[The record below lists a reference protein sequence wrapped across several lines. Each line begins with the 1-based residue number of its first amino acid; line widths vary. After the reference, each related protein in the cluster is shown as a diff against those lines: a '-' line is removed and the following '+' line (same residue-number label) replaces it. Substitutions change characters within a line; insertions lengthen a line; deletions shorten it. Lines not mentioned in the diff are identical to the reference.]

1 MDDATGGV
9 LEALTRYFPTE
20 IARAIHASTLRR
32 ARLEAGSLAQDSLPV
47 FVSALEQ
54 ALPMYI
60 VDPARRGE
68 CISAVRRL
76 LGASA
81 EGETADAV
89 VDTVRIR
96 SAREVLHASDT
107 ARQMARRIG
116 FSPLDQTKIAT
127 AVSELARNI
136 LLYVGD
142 GEVRIAVVTSP
153 RRGIE
158 VVASDRGKGIADVSV
173 VMDAEYRSRTGMGKG
188 LKGTKRLMDVLDIVT
203 KPGAGTTVTARK
215 FLP

>member
-1 MDDATGGV
+1 MDDATGSV
-9 LEALTRYFPTE
+9 LEALGRYFPAE

-32 ARLEAGSLAQDSLPV
+32 ARLETGTLANGALSV
-47 FVSALEQ
+47 FVSALEK

-68 CISAVRRL
+68 CIGAVRRL
-76 LGASA
+76 LPAGA
-81 EGETADAV
+81 GEESDFVTTA
-89 VDTVRIR
+89 VRVR

-107 ARQMARRIG
+107 ARHTARRIG
-116 FSPLDQTKIAT
+116 FSALDQTKIAT

-142 GEVRIAVVTSP
+142 GEVRVTVLTTP
-153 RRGIE
+153 RAGIE
-158 VVASDRGKGIADVSV
+158 IIASDSGKGIDDVSL

-188 LKGTKRLMDVLDIVT
+188 LKGTKRLMDHLEIAT
-203 KPGAGTTVTARK
+203 RAGAGTTVTARK

>member
-1 MDDATGGV
+1 MDDATGSV
-9 LEALTRYFPTE
+9 LEALSRYFPSE

-32 ARLEAGSLAQDSLPV
+32 ARLEAPLAEAGLPV
-47 FVSALEQ
+47 FVTALEQ
-54 ALPMYI
+54 SLPMYI

-68 CISAVRRL
+68 CIGAVRRL
-76 LGASA
+76 LPASVAGAD
-81 EGETADAV
+81 ERDLVTT
-89 VDTVRIR
+89 TVRVR

-107 ARQMARRIG
+107 ARQTARRIG
-116 FSPLDQTKIAT
+116 FSALDQTKIAT

-142 GEVRIAVVTSP
+142 GEVRVSVLTSP

-158 VVASDRGKGIADVSV
+158 IVASDTGKGIADVSV
-173 VMDAEYRSRTGMGKG
+173 VMDEDYRSRTGMGKG
-188 LKGTKRLMDVLDIVT
+188 LKGTKRLMDHLEIAT
-203 KPGAGTTVTARK
+203 LPGSGTTVTARK

>member
-1 MDDATGGV
+1 MDDATGSV
-9 LEALTRYFPTE
+9 LEALGRYFPLE

-32 ARLEAGSLAQDSLPV
+32 ARLESGILANGALSV

-54 ALPMYI
+54 SLPMYI

-68 CISAVRRL
+68 CIGAVRRL
-76 LGASA
+76 LP
-81 EGETADAV
+81 EGSQGDESDFVTSTIRV
-89 VDTVRIR
+89 R

-107 ARQMARRIG
+107 ARQTARRIG
-116 FSPLDQTKIAT
+116 FSALDQTKIAT

-142 GEVRIAVVTSP
+142 GDVSISVLRTP
-153 RRGIE
+153 RRGIQI
-158 VVASDRGKGIADVSV
+158 VASDSGKGIDDVSL

-188 LKGTKRLMDVLDIVT
+188 LKGTKRLMDHLEIAT
-203 KPGAGTTVTARK
+203 RPGAGTTVTARK

>member
-1 MDDATGGV
+1 MDDATGSV
-9 LEALTRYFPTE
+9 LEALGRYFPAE

-32 ARLEAGSLAQDSLPV
+32 ARLETGTLANGALSV
-47 FVSALEQ
+47 FVSALEK

-68 CISAVRRL
+68 CIGAVRRL
-76 LGASA
+76 LPAGA
-81 EGETADAV
+81 GEESDFVTTA
-89 VDTVRIR
+89 VRVR

-107 ARQMARRIG
+107 ARHTARRIG
-116 FSPLDQTKIAT
+116 FSALDQTKIAT

-142 GEVRIAVVTSP
+142 GEVRVTVLTTP
-153 RRGIE
+153 RT
-158 VVASDRGKGIADVSV
+158 SHSGKGIDDVSL

-188 LKGTKRLMDVLDIVT
+188 LKGTKRLMDHLEIAT
-203 KPGAGTTVTARK
+203 RAGAGTTVTARK

>member
-1 MDDATGGV
+1 MDDATGSI
-9 LEALTRYFPTE
+9 LEALSRYFPSE
-20 IARAIHASTLRR
+20 IALAIHASTLRR
-32 ARLEAGSLAQDSLPV
+32 ARLEAPLAEGGLSV

-54 ALPMYI
+54 SLPMYI

-68 CISAVRRL
+68 CIGAVRRL
-76 LGASA
+76 LPMPPAG
-81 EGETADAV
+81 EGSDRVPTTTIRV
-89 VDTVRIR
+89 R

-107 ARQMARRIG
+107 ARQTARRIG
-116 FSPLDQTKIAT
+116 FSALDQTKVAT

-142 GEVRIAVVTSP
+142 GEVRVSVVTEP

-158 VVASDRGKGIADVSV
+158 IVASDSGKGIADVSV
-173 VMDAEYRSRTGMGKG
+173 VMDADYRSRTGMGKG
-188 LKGTKRLMDVLDIVT
+188 LKGTKRLMDHLEIAT
-203 KPGAGTTVTARK
+203 RPGVGTTVTARK

>member
-1 MDDATGGV
+1 MDDATGSV
-9 LEALTRYFPTE
+9 LEALSRYFPSE

-32 ARLEAGSLAQDSLPV
+32 ARLDPGALAEQTLPV

-60 VDPARRGE
+60 VDPGRRGE
-68 CISAVRRL
+68 CIGAVRRL
-76 LGASA
+76 LPGSAGDEASDFV
-81 EGETADAV
+81 TT
-89 VDTVRIR
+89 TVRVR

-107 ARQMARRIG
+107 ARQTARRVG
-116 FSPLDQTKIAT
+116 FSTLDQTKIAT

-142 GEVRIAVVTSP
+142 GDVCVTVLTAP

-158 VVASDRGKGIADVSV
+158 IVASDSGKGIADVSV
-173 VMDAEYRSRTGMGKG
+173 VMDADYRSRTGMGKG
-188 LKGTKRLMDVLDIVT
+188 LKGTKRLMDHLEIAT
-203 KPGAGTTVTARK
+203 RPGVGTTVTARK

>member
-1 MDDATGGV
+1 MDDATGSV
-9 LEALTRYFPTE
+9 LEALSRYFPSE
-20 IARAIHASTLRR
+20 IALAIHASTLRR
-32 ARLEAGSLAQDSLPV
+32 ARLEAPLAEGGLPV

-54 ALPMYI
+54 SLPMYI

-68 CISAVRRL
+68 CIGAVRRL
-76 LGASA
+76 LPVAPGG
-81 EGETADAV
+81 EGSDRVTTTIRV
-89 VDTVRIR
+89 R

-107 ARQMARRIG
+107 ARQTARRIG
-116 FSPLDQTKIAT
+116 FSALDQTKVAT

-142 GEVRIAVVTSP
+142 GEVRVSVVTEP

-158 VVASDRGKGIADVSV
+158 IVASDSGKGIADVSV
-173 VMDAEYRSRTGMGKG
+173 VMDADYRSRTGMGKG
-188 LKGTKRLMDVLDIVT
+188 LKGTKRLMDHLEIAT
-203 KPGAGTTVTARK
+203 RPGVGTTVTARK

>member
-9 LEALTRYFPTE
+9 LEALCRYFPSE

-32 ARLEAGSLAQDSLPV
+32 ARLDAGPLPEDGLPV

-54 ALPMYI
+54 SLPMYI

-68 CISAVRRL
+68 CIGAVRRL
-76 LGASA
+76 LPAHVN
-81 EGETADAV
+81 GEPSEPVIAM
-89 VDTVRIR
+89 VRVR
-96 SAREVLHASDT
+96 SAREVLQVSDT
-107 ARQMARRIG
+107 ARQTARRIG
-116 FSPLDQTKIAT
+116 FSALDQTKIAT

-142 GEVRIAVVTSP
+142 GEVQVSVLTSP

-158 VVASDRGKGIADVSV
+158 IVAADTGKGIADVSL
-173 VMDAEYRSRTGMGKG
+173 VMDADYQSRTGMGKG
-188 LKGTKRLMDVLDIVT
+188 LKGTKRLMDHLEIVT
-203 KPGAGTTVTARK
+203 RPGAGTTVTARK
-215 FLP
+215 FLS

>member
-1 MDDATGGV
+1 MDDATGSV
-9 LEALTRYFPTE
+9 LEALSRYFPSE

-32 ARLEAGSLAQDSLPV
+32 ARLEAPLAEGGLPV
-47 FVSALEQ
+47 FVTALEQ
-54 ALPMYI
+54 SLPMYI

-68 CISAVRRL
+68 CIGAVRRL
-76 LGASA
+76 LPASA
-81 EGETADAV
+81 AGGAESDSVTT
-89 VDTVRIR
+89 TVRVR

-107 ARQMARRIG
+107 ARQAARRIG
-116 FSPLDQTKIAT
+116 FSALDQTKIAT

-142 GEVRIAVVTSP
+142 GEVRVSVLTSP

-158 VVASDRGKGIADVSV
+158 IVASDTGKGIADVSV
-173 VMDAEYRSRTGMGKG
+173 VMDEDYRSRTGMGKG
-188 LKGTKRLMDVLDIVT
+188 LKGTKRLMDHLEIAT
-203 KPGAGTTVTARK
+203 LPGAGTTVTARK